1 MTNRLSLPLVL
12 FLAACGDN
20 GQTTP
25 PVDAAAPD
33 SPVDAAPELLTA
45 AEVTAAHQLSPL
57 PAVPADTTNAYANS
71 AGAVRLG
78 QMLFFDKSYSGPLV
92 VGDDGTNGGMGAV
105 GAAGKVSCHSCHT
118 VGSSDLDDRRST
130 PNNVSL
136 GTDFGPRNALGL
148 INASFYKWT
157 NWGGRFDSQW
167 SLPIAVAENAK
178 IMKSS
183 RLQLAHMLYDKYRA
197 EYDAVF
203 PVPLDA
209 RLADTTVFAATGKIG
224 DAAYDGL
231 ALADKQIIE
240 RILAN
245 YGKAVAAYMR
255 TLVSRNA
262 PFDRFVAG
270 DRTAISPAA
279 VRGFKTFLA
288 KACVTCHSGPSFSD
302 DKFHVLGVP
311 QTGLHV
317 PATDLGRNQ
326 DVGPLLASPFNVDG
340 VYSDDRAT
348 GKLTGLIVDNTQKG
362 QFRTKG
368 LRNVAQAGPF
378 MHAGQLATLADV
390 VGFYKAGGGDVTTS
404 GFVKDPLIT
413 PLTLTAQDTTDLVEF
428 LGTLTGDPPPVA
440 TMVDISK

>member
-1 MTNRLSLPLVL
+1 MTR
-12 FLAACGDN
+12 
-20 GQTTP
+20 
-25 PVDAAAPD
+25 
-33 SPVDAAPELLTA
+33 
-45 AEVTAAHQLSPL
+45 
-57 PAVPADTTNAYANS
+57 
-71 AGAVRLG
+71 
-78 QMLFFDKSYSGPLV
+78 M
-92 VGDDGTNGGMGAV
+92 
-105 GAAGKVSCHSCHT
+105 
-118 VGSSDLDDRRST
+118 
-130 PNNVSL
+130 
-136 GTDFGPRNALGL
+136 
-148 INASFYKWT
+148 
-157 NWGGRFDSQW
+157 
-167 SLPIAVAENAK
+167 
-178 IMKSS
+178 
-183 RLQLAHMLYDKYRA
+183 
-197 EYDAVF
+197 
-203 PVPLDA
+203 
-209 RLADTTVFAATGKIG
+209 
-224 DAAYDGL
+224 
-231 ALADKQIIE
+231 
-240 RILAN
+240 
-245 YGKAVAAYMR
+245 
-255 TLVSRNA
+255 
-262 PFDRFVAG
+262 

-390 VGFYKAGGGDVTTS
+390 VGFYKAGGGDVTTN